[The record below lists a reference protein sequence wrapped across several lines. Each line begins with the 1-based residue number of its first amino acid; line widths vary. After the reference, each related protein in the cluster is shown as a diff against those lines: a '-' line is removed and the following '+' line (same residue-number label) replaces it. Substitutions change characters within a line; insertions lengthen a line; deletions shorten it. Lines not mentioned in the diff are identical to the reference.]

1 MSFPQKTKLTSAP
14 SSVADTPFLLPTSGS
29 DPTAGSVD
37 TKRNRRRWTPVSA
50 PEGNPSSAI
59 GAIRV
64 VKILFFL
71 ILALPASPALAGL
84 QEPAVAELFSL
95 AHCAGV
101 SAGIRLVTAAD
112 LPGIHGGTLDPSRGA
127 PDPNT
132 TLLVISRGDQPTPGY
147 GFGLADFQSDGQS
160 PGTARLTLNWRTPPR
175 DAILPQV
182 ITQPCIVVALPQD
195 SLQRIEVFDQHGI
208 AVGSVDLPH

>member
-14 SSVADTPFLLPTSGS
+14 SAVADTPFLFPTPGS
-29 DPTAGSVD
+29 DPTEGSVD
-37 TKRNRRRWTPVSA
+37 SKRIRRRWTPVSA
-50 PEGNPSSAI
+50 GRVLPSAL
-59 GAIRV
+59 GASRI
-64 VKILFFL
+64 VKTLVFL

-84 QEPAVAELFSL
+84 DTSAVTEIFSL
-95 AHCAGV
+95 DYCAGV
-101 SAGIRLVTAAD
+101 SAGVSIVAAAD
-112 LPGIHGGTLDPSRGA
+112 LPGIHGGTLDFSRGA
-127 PDPNT
+127 PDPNK

-182 ITQPCIVVALPQD
+182 ITQPCIVVALPRD

-208 AVGSVDLPH
+208 GVGSVDLPH